1 MTALLTLLG
10 VACCTVAAYVL
21 SSATTIG
28 VLQVIL
34 AAIFG
39 FGAFVCACVLVML
52 IVAKRTK
59 NKVVNTVSKFRRK
72 RIS

>member
-10 VACCTVAAYVL
+10 VACCATAAYIL
-21 SSATTIG
+21 TSAASIG

-34 AAIFG
+34 AAVFG
-39 FGAFVCACVLVML
+39 VGAFVCACVLVVML
-52 IVAKRTK
+52 IARHTK
-59 NKVVNTVSKFRRK
+59 NKVVNTVKSFRRK